1 MRKRLKV
8 ALSILAIAIGIC
20 LLAPS
25 AEASFWLKG
34 AAFYYSP
41 DYGKL
46 KSELDRVSPYFD
58 VTQKLRA
65 DMGATF
71 SVGYDLSD
79 TWAVRLDAFSFT
91 GKADYEHLKLPE
103 TYIFKTSTTPI
114 ILNIVWRMPSKGRL
128 RPYVGAG
135 IGSFS
140 SKLTIEWKI
149 RGQTYSETQY
159 EDSPFG
165 FQTLA
170 GTECRLTDNLFFSG
184 ELRYIFAKAEYPGYR
199 GLADCSTD
207 WSGLFLSIGIRY
219 RFGPTKVGL
228 IVD

>member
-1 MRKRLKV
+1 MLKV
-8 ALSILAIAIGIC
+8 LASLVLVVIL
-20 LLAPS
+20 LLGLCS
-25 AEASFWLKG
+25 VVQASFWLKG
-34 AAFYYSP
+34 AGFYYSP
-41 DYGKL
+41 NYGKL
-46 KSELDRVSPYFD
+46 KSELERVSPSFE
-58 VTQKLRA
+58 VLKKLKA
-65 DMGATF
+65 GTGAIL

-91 GKADYEHLKLPE
+91 GTAEYQHLKLPE

-114 ILNIVWRMPSKGRL
+114 ILSVVWRVPSKGKL
-128 RPYVGAG
+128 KPYVGAG

-149 RGQTYSETQY
+149 RGQMYSQTRY

-170 GTECRLTDNLFFSG
+170 GTEYRLTDNLFFSG

-199 GLADCSTD
+199 GLKDCSTN
-207 WSGLFLSIGIRY
+207 WSGFFLSIGAGY
-219 RFGPTKVGL
+219 RFGPTKIGL
-228 IVD
+228 VSD